1 MMNLLYRVT
10 IQTEED
16 YSAASCWI
24 LLKPYMLPKY
34 GVDVEDDDDRSYR
47 VLFHSNLLPSEM
59 KKHIAEAMRLYPGM
73 LWVDVLYRF
82 PDEMYHD
89 RFTVFPDGTA
99 QEYTA
104 CVTYAEDGERTKV

>member
-16 YSAASCWI
+16 YSAASYWL

-47 VLFHSNLLPSEM
+47 VLFRSNLLPSEM
-59 KKHIAEAMRLYPGM
+59 KKHLAEAMRLYPGM

-89 RFTVFPDGTA
+89 RFTVFPDGA
-99 QEYTA
+99 VQEYTSH
-104 CVTYAEDGERTKV
+104 VTYVEDGERTKV